1 MLLIEEGTTER
12 GTNKTATNEEGEEVQ
27 SDSSYD
33 TDLAASSDS
42 GDNSNSDTEFN
53 PDGEI
58 FDEENE
64 YDLTMFSYDVDD
76 PCIAVNVIFPDT
88 DQCKLA
94 VIQHAVL
101 HDHAFDIVKK
111 DTTRFRAKCKRAEQ
125 GCKWTFLH
133 LRARNTLVAR

>member
-1 MLLIEEGTTER
+1 MR
-12 GTNKTATNEEGEEVQ
+12 KGEEVQ

-64 YDLTMFSYDVDD
+64 YDLTMFSYDTDD
-76 PCIAVNVIFPDT
+76 PCIDVNVVFPYT

-94 VIQHAVL
+94 VAHHVVL
-101 HDHAFDIVKK
+101 HDPAFDIKKK
-111 DTTRFRAKCKRAEQ
+111 DKTRFRAKCKRA
-125 GCKWTFLH
+125 K
-133 LRARNTLVAR
+133 

>member
-1 MLLIEEGTTER
+1 M
-12 GTNKTATNEEGEEVQ
+12 
-27 SDSSYD
+27 
-33 TDLAASSDS
+33 AASSDS

-64 YDLTMFSYDVDD
+64 YDLTMFSYDTDD
-76 PCIAVNVIFPDT
+76 PCIDVNVVFPDT

-94 VIQHAVL
+94 VTHHAVL

-111 DTTRFRAKCKRAEQ
+111 DMIRFRAKCKRAEQ
-125 GCKWTFLH
+125 GCKCTFF
-133 LRARNTLVAR
+133 APTSKNYAGC

>member
-1 MLLIEEGTTER
+1 MR
-12 GTNKTATNEEGEEVQ
+12 GTNEEGEEVQ

-64 YDLTMFSYDVDD
+64 YDLTMFSYDTDD
-76 PCIAVNVIFPDT
+76 PCIDVNVVFPDT
-88 DQCKLA
+88 DQCKSHTSCSLA
-94 VIQHAVL
+94 
-101 HDHAFDIVKK
+101 
-111 DTTRFRAKCKRAEQ
+111 
-125 GCKWTFLH
+125 
-133 LRARNTLVAR
+133 